1 MEKYAKSEKLGEGT
15 YGVVYRAVDKSSGE
29 VVALKQMRLDHE
41 DEGIPV
47 IALRE
52 VALLRNLCH
61 PNILRLRDILTSKGS
76 LTLVTEYL
84 DFDLCQYLDQLR
96 TGLPAPLLKSYAFQL
111 LCGICYLHSNRIMHR
126 DMKPQNLLINKDGF
140 LKICDFGL
148 ARMFALQ
155 PREYTRDV
163 VTLWYRPPELLMG
176 CQDYDIS
183 IDVWGA
189 GCIIAEMVTGAA
201 LFGGDSEIDQLHR
214 IFKVFGTPSEISWPG
229 FQRMSGFRP
238 TFPVFK
244 PQQLQSVLKTSD
256 PLLGDLL
263 AQLLQVNPAKRTS
276 ALRALSHPYFA
287 AVPKKLLRVCV
298 PQGVTVQ
305 FPHI

>member
-1 MEKYAKSEKLGEGT
+1 
-15 YGVVYRAVDKSSGE
+15 
-29 VVALKQMRLDHE
+29 
-41 DEGIPV
+41 
-47 IALRE
+47 
-52 VALLRNLCH
+52 
-61 PNILRLRDILTSKGS
+61 
-76 LTLVTEYL
+76 
-84 DFDLCQYLDQLR
+84 
-96 TGLPAPLLKSYAFQL
+96 
-111 LCGICYLHSNRIMHR
+111 
-126 DMKPQNLLINKDGF
+126 MKPQNLLINKDGF

-155 PREYTRDV
+155 PREYTQDV

-189 GCIIAEMVTGAA
+189 GCIIAEMTTGAA

-214 IFKVFGTPSEISWPG
+214 IFKVLGTPSEISWSG
-229 FQRMSGFRP
+229 FQRMPNFRA

-244 PQQLQSVLKTSD
+244 PQQLQTILKTGD
-256 PLLGDLL
+256 PLLVDLL
-263 AQLLQVNPAKRTS
+263 AQLLQVNPAKRIS

-287 AVPKKLLRVCV
+287 AVPQKLLRLCV

-305 FPHI
+305 FPDI